1 MIQIMTTPKELL
13 GVTRWKRKKISPAYI
28 QEKTTHALILIQ
40 GLLLPTDLFQRPRSE
55 PTKNLKP
62 FGEITEES
70 KANMVTIMA
79 SIAVKCDILD

>member
-13 GVTRWKRKKISPAYI
+13 GATRWKCKKISPAYLRVNT
-28 QEKTTHALILIQ
+28 KHALILIQ
-40 GLLLPTDLFQRPRSE
+40 GPLLPTDLFQKPLSE
-55 PTKNLKP
+55 ATKNLKS

-70 KANMVTIMA
+70 KPNMVTIMA